1 MQFLLDTCTVSELI
15 KPRPDLGLVTWMEAQ
30 PDEALR
36 LSAVTIAE
44 LVRGVRR
51 LPNGQRRLQLEQWL
65 NENILSVFADRI
77 LPFDQ
82 FVATTWAEV
91 VVVSEQ
97 AGRPLSAFDSM
108 IAATAQHHSMTLV
121 TRNAS
126 DMPASVLV
134 LNPWRS

>member
-15 KPRPDLGLVTWMEAQ
+15 KPRPNLGLVSWMEAQ
-30 PDEALR
+30 PDESLR

-44 LVRGVRR
+44 LIRGVRK

-65 NENILSVFADRI
+65 SEHVLSVFADRI

-82 FVATTWAEV
+82 FVATTWAEIV
-91 VVVSEQ
+91 VESEQ

-121 TRNAS
+121 TRNVT
-126 DMPASVLV
+126 DMPATVLV
-134 LNPWRS
+134 LNPWGS